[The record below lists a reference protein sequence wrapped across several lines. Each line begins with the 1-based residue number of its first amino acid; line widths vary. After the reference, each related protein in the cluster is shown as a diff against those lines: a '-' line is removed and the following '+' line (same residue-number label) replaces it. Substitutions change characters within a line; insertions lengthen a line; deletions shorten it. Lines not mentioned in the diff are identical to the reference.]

1 MNKIPFSQP
10 LIDEDVVA
18 EVLDSLVNTGWLTSG
33 PKVQALEA
41 EVRAYTGAQAV
52 VCVNSWTSGAMLAL
66 KWFGVGAGDEVI
78 IPAYTYAAT
87 ALCALNI
94 GARVVMVDVLDDFTL
109 DPEQL
114 ERAIT
119 PRTRAIIPV
128 DLGGWPADYD
138 RIKSI
143 LEDEQV
149 RSRFSPATQTQEKLG
164 RPLILADAA
173 HSIGAHYRGRKSG
186 VCGDIT
192 VLSFHSVKNI
202 TTGEGGA
209 VCLQLPA
216 AFDPEAEYRFMKLYS
231 LNGQSKSTYEK
242 NIPGDWRYDIVEQ
255 GLKVNMPDLSAAVGL
270 AQIRKYDRQL
280 LPERFELFRLYLEL
294 LGASD
299 RMRLPL
305 LQNGEGTVS
314 SAHLFLLRIDGMTEA
329 GRDRIIADMAREG
342 IGLNVHYIPLPM
354 MTLFRRLGFSMD
366 DYPNTLRLYMNE
378 ITLPLYNGLTTDSV
392 RVVCDKLLQY
402 TC

>member
-143 LEDEQV
+143 LEDDQV
-149 RSRFSPATQTQEKLG
+149 RSRFSPATQAQEKLG